1 MAFGIT
7 KSRPSPIA
15 IDFGA
20 DTLKCLQIIPGDPP
34 ELIALASVTVPEHAR
49 TDLNSRMKH
58 LAEALPAALRQQ
70 PFRGRRVM
78 LSIPAFQT
86 LIHNLDIPKSDPK
99 DLDQL
104 VQLALRERL
113 NVEPS
118 RMVIRNFPAADVTR
132 GGAARQEVVTLAAGR
147 DVVMRYLDL
156 ANRCKLEVAG
166 MHSEPPCLLRAFA
179 ATAGR
184 DAAKAL
190 MYVDL
195 GAATTKLIVA
205 HGQTMVLAKTI
216 HAGGDQLVRK
226 LAEAQ
231 RIGFDEA
238 RLARLAEASGGGG
251 GGVATVRSTAT
262 STTAFDNSDGE
273 ETCDTLDCLID
284 EMRLTLRHYR
294 ARHPERPVHKIIF
307 VGGEATQTRLCQ
319 RLARALG
326 VAAQL
331 GDPFARLSRV
341 NAGGAA
347 LGLDLSRPQPG
358 WAVPLGL
365 CLSDANL

>member
-20 DTLKCLQIIPGDPP
+20 DSLKCLQIIPGSTP
-34 ELIALASVTVPEHAR
+34 ELVALGTATLPETAR
-49 TDLNSRMKH
+49 ADLNARMKF
-58 LAEALPAALRQQ
+58 LAEALPAVLRTQ

-86 LIHNLDIPKSDPK
+86 LIHNLDIPQSDPG
-99 DLDQL
+99 DLDAL
-104 VQLALRERL
+104 VQVALRERL
-113 NVEPS
+113 AVEPS
-118 RMVIRNFPAADVTR
+118 RMVIRNFPAARIERKGVT
-132 GGAARQEVVTLAAGR
+132 RQEVVTLAAGR

-184 DAAKAL
+184 AAAGAT
-190 MYVDL
+190 MYADL
-195 GAATTKLIVA
+195 GAATTKLIIA
-205 HGQTMVLAKTI
+205 HGPTMVLAKTV
-216 HAGGDQLVRK
+216 HAGGDQWVRR
-226 LAEAQ
+226 LAES
-231 RIGFDEA
+231 RSMGFDEA
-238 RLARLAEASGGGG
+238 RLARFAEASGGG
-251 GGVATVRSTAT
+251 TSTAT
-262 STTAFDNSDGE
+262 TTATLDAVDNSAGD
-273 ETCDTLDCLID
+273 ETCDSVDCLID
-284 EMRLTLRHYR
+284 EMRLTLRHHR
-294 ARHPERPVHKIIF
+294 SRHPDRPVDKIVF
-307 VGGEATQTRLCQ
+307 VGGEATRRDLCQ
-319 RLARALG
+319 RLARSLG

-331 GDPFARLSRV
+331 GDPFARLDRSGL
-341 NAGGAA
+341 AGPPTGI
-347 LGLDLSRPQPG
+347 DLSRPQPG